1 MKKLNGLARKRLKDL
16 CKALKRGRFAQIE
29 QKANALAKTK
39 PVQCIGAERAIV
51 ATVNA
56 AFERIEA
63 ERPAYVRRKR
73 IAEGNRQ
80 IKIERRHAEE
90 TARRERATARA
101 EQRAADKIAKA
112 EEAARVAQEAKKS
125 AALAKR
131 RATIAAKKSTAGR
144 GA

>member
-1 MKKLNGLARKRLKDL
+1 MKKLNGLAHKRLKDL
-16 CKALKRGRFAQIE
+16 RKALKRGRFAQIE
-29 QKANALAKTK
+29 QKAKSAGRVTDAGGVSANVRFGAAYVSALD
-39 PVQCIGAERAIV
+39 
-51 ATVNA
+51 
-56 AFERIEA
+56 RIEA

-131 RATIAAKKSTAGR
+131 RATIAAKKSAAGR